1 MSRRPGG
8 DAKVPDNP
16 AVQAMVARQSL
27 KKLLQQGGFKL
38 DEKQL
43 AEINA
48 VLNQIPAEGN

>member
-1 MSRRPGG
+1 
-8 DAKVPDNP
+8 
-16 AVQAMVARQSL
+16 MVARQSL

-48 VLNQIPAEGN
+48 VLNQIPASGD